1 MNPNIKVLV
10 TIMLGQI
17 GRKSNQNFMTKKTT
31 NFPIDLFC
39 YIHYASLRLAL
50 TDVRIFLKPF

>member
-1 MNPNIKVLV
+1 
-10 TIMLGQI
+10 MLWQI
-17 GRKSNQNFMTKKTT
+17 GRKSNQNFMTKNTT